1 MSHVCSI
8 WFIITA
14 ISIIIYDYKYQ
25 SIPFSI
31 VILNYLCIS
40 ILTDP
45 ILAIGFIG
53 LCICKKLD
61 RPVDIVYI
69 MSIGLFALYY
79 HNENNICCILPIVI
93 QVFTSE
99 NHKKISLMISLE
111 IAWSILLYL
120 HIWYSLYFI

>member
-1 MSHVCSI
+1 MSHVCSV

-14 ISIIIYDYKYQ
+14 IAIIIYDYKYQ

-79 HNENNICCILPIVI
+79 HNENNICCILPILI

-111 IAWSILLYL
+111 MAWSILLYL